1 MRVLRSSVLLM
12 FWRNFFKFLSIMCEY
27 VHVSASAK
35 ERQNCPLRSE
45 VRGSCEPFCMGA
57 GKHTQVLCK
66 SSKRV

>member
-1 MRVLRSSVLLM
+1 
-12 FWRNFFKFLSIMCEY
+12 MCEY

-45 VRGSCEPFCMGA
+45 VRGSYEPFNMGA